1 MDSRVM
7 FSFKFRLQYQAIE
20 DVHLLSWLHFQWGEH
35 TRNQLVLKQCGNT
48 QGGNDCVFTSIALHK
63 WHASALWQQFD
74 HDVASRTRSYGWSLL
89 KQLLHK
95 VHITIAFSFCEGWAH
110 WPQSLCMLWNFTT
123 LSPFRIFLKRMWLSS
138 KKCGR
143 GKALCWKKKKKKG
156 NDFLLQG
163 IEFMANRP
171 ETCDRIRRSWIFFL
185 FLTQYLPVF

>member
-143 GKALCWKKKKKKG
+143 GKALCWKKKKKG